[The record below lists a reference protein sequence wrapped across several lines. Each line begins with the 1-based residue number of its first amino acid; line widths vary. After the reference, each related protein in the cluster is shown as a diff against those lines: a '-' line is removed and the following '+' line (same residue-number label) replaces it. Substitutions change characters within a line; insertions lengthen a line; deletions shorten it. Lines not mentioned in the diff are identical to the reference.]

1 MRKKKLLAAL
11 ITAAMTLG
19 SITGC
24 GNAESGVTA
33 SKSND
38 VKEAQTQENLTN
50 EVASDTEA
58 EIETEDKSLKI
69 VTTIFPEY
77 DWVKTVLGDKAS
89 NDELTLLLDNGVDL
103 HSYQPTAED
112 IVKIQEC
119 DMFVYVGGESDE
131 WVTDVLASVD
141 NPDMSVINL
150 LDVLGDSVKAEEIVE
165 GMEHEHEHE
174 EAEEDDHEHE
184 DADEDEHDHKE
195 GEEHEHEEEMDEHV
209 WLSLRNAEVLCDSI
223 ADELGKIDP
232 ANADTYK
239 KNAQAYKDELAALDK
254 EYEAAVAAADK
265 KTLLFG
271 DRFPFRYLVDDY
283 GLDYY
288 AAFTGCSAE
297 SEASFETIIFL
308 AEKVNELKLGAIMT
322 IEGPDHDIAETVKNA
337 TESKDQKILSLN
349 SMQSTT
355 SHDIKAGVT
364 YLSIMEKNLEVLKEA
379 LQ

>member
-11 ITAAMTLG
+11 ISAAMTLG

-174 EAEEDDHEHE
+174 DAEEDEHEHE
-184 DADEDEHDHKE
+184 DAEEDEHEHEE

-209 WLSLRNAEVLCDSI
+209 WLSLRNAEVLCGSI

-322 IEGPDHDIAETVKNA
+322 IEGPDHNIAETVKNA

>member
-131 WVTDVLASVD
+131 WVTDVLASAE

-174 EAEEDDHEHE
+174 EA
-184 DADEDEHDHKE
+184 DED
-195 GEEHEHEEEMDEHV
+195 EHEHEEEMDEHV
-209 WLSLRNAEVLCDSI
+209 WLSLRNAELLCGSI

>member
-1 MRKKKLLAAL
+1 MILITLYLSIFAETVKNKSYGGINKMRKKKLLAAL
-11 ITAAMTLG
+11 ISAAMTLG

-58 EIETEDKSLKI
+58 EIEIEDKSLKI

-131 WVTDVLASVD
+131 WVTDVLASAE
-141 NPDMSVINL
+141 NLDMSVINL

-174 EAEEDDHEHE
+174 E
-184 DADEDEHDHKE
+184 
-195 GEEHEHEEEMDEHV
+195 GEEHEHEEEMDEHLFSDDDKHV
-209 WLSLRNAEVLCDSI
+209 QLFEQAGRNASITELSEWMAAWTEEELDRIRNDFPDSFEDWD
-223 ADELGKIDP
+223 DE
-232 ANADTYK
+232 Y
-239 KNAQAYKDELAALDK
+239 
-254 EYEAAVAAADK
+254 
-265 KTLLFG
+265 G
-271 DRFPFRYLVDDY
+271 DRINQIVFIGKGYEKADIEKRVYS
-283 GLDYY
+283 
-288 AAFTGCSAE
+288 CIE
-297 SEASFETIIFL
+297 S
-308 AEKVNELKLGAIMT
+308 
-322 IEGPDHDIAETVKNA
+322 
-337 TESKDQKILSLN
+337 
-349 SMQSTT
+349 
-355 SHDIKAGVT
+355 
-364 YLSIMEKNLEVLKEA
+364 
-379 LQ
+379 